1 LDIFCLELYIQCLLF
16 KEDEIIAFLT
26 TSDRGLLRAVADL
39 GYCNPFLPERIEY
52 ERAALGPE
60 FSEAKA
66 VWSLRVDDPNT
77 LNVNNTKITERVA
90 GLVHKLRDRLA
101 TGVAATEPDLVLYE
115 DAALFLL
122 YNRYQN
128 HFYEFIVRVL
138 EQKRRRGQCGFYTE
152 FLREWEHF
160 FNLPAVTLPMPH
172 EAPHLFA
179 CFFQLRRAFHHI
191 IESIIGSAMAAAR
204 LRAAVWQSIF
214 THDMRRYRRTLYNR
228 LGDFT
233 TLIRGPSGTGKELVA
248 RAIGLSRYL
257 PFDVKTLTFTEDFVS
272 SFYAINLSALP
283 STLIESELFG
293 HRRGAFTGAL
303 QDRRGWLEVCPPLG
317 TVFLDEIGDLDAS
330 IQVKLLR
337 VLQTRTFQTLGD
349 TTERHFHGKLIA
361 ATNRDLSQAIQGKHF
376 REDFYYRLCSDLIV
390 TPSLQEQ
397 LSESPE
403 VLRELLL
410 FIAQRVAGTEAET
423 LAEEVEVWVVEHLGR
438 DYHWPGNIRELE
450 QCVRNVLVR
459 KEYRPPHAQERS
471 AHAEF
476 SRSFT
481 HGELT
486 ADELL
491 RQYCTLVYEQTG
503 SYEETARRLQLDRR
517 TVKGK
522 IDAALLAQ
530 LRTKR

>member
-1 LDIFCLELYIQCLLF
+1 M
-16 KEDEIIAFLT
+16 AFLT
-26 TSDRGLLRAVADL
+26 AGERAFLRAVADL

-66 VWSLRVDDPNT
+66 VWSLRVDDPST
-77 LNVNNTKITERVA
+77 ANVNNTKLTERVA
-90 GLVHKLRDRLA
+90 GLAQKLRDRLA
-101 TGVAATEPDLVLYE
+101 GGVAATESDLVLYE
-115 DAALFLL
+115 DAVLFLL

-128 HFYEFIVRVL
+128 YFYEFIVRVL
-138 EQKRRRGQCGFYTE
+138 EQKHGRGQCGFYTE
-152 FLREWEHF
+152 FLRDWGHF
-160 FNLPAVTLPMPH
+160 FNLSAVTLPMPH
-172 EAPHLFA
+172 EASHLFA

-191 IESIIGSAMAAAR
+191 IESIIGSSMAAAR

-214 THDMRRYRRTLYNR
+214 THAMRRYRRTLYNR

-248 RAIGLSRYL
+248 RAIGLSRYI
-257 PFDVKTLTFTEDFVS
+257 PFDAKTLTFTEDFPG

-283 STLIESELFG
+283 ATLIESELFG

-303 QDRRGWLEVCPPLG
+303 QDRRGWLEVCSPLG

-337 VLQTRTFQTLGD
+337 VLQTRTFQALGD
-349 TTERHFHGKLIA
+349 TTERHFRGKLIA
-361 ATNRDLSQAIQGKHF
+361 ATNRDLSQALQDRHF
-376 REDFYYRLCSDLIV
+376 REDFYYRLCSDQIV

-397 LSESPE
+397 LRESPE

-410 FIAQRVAGTEAET
+410 FITRRVAGTEAEA
-423 LAEEVEVWVVEHLGR
+423 LAEEVETWIVQHLGR
-438 DYHWPGNIRELE
+438 DYQWPGNIRELE

-459 KEYRPPHAQERS
+459 KEYHPPQLRTASPHHEL
-471 AHAEF
+471 
-476 SRSFT
+476 SRALT
-481 HGELT
+481 DGTLT

-491 RQYCTLVYEQTG
+491 RRYCTLVYAQTG

-517 TVKGK
+517 TVKSK
-522 IDAALLAQ
+522 IDGALLTQ
-530 LRTKR
+530 LRTGG